1 MKYER
6 MIAEEI
12 GGVIYEGEGNFR
24 FWIILRRID
33 LRLSLCRFVVIV
45 SMESRDG
52 RKVRTG

>member
-33 LRLSLCRFVVIV
+33 LRLSL
-45 SMESRDG
+45 G
-52 RKVRTG
+52 